1 VSRSLA
7 GRTILVTRPRDD
19 EARSLADRLRERG
32 AAVIEA
38 PTIEIVPLDDSS
50 ELDEAVRELA
60 AGGFSWVSFSSPRAV
75 DTVLDRLHSFGLPP
89 RLPAKIAAVGPATA
103 ERLRS
108 AGIETD
114 FLADPHTTSA
124 LADAF
129 PTGHGRV
136 LLPRADLASEDLED
150 ACRAKG
156 WTPVRVTAYR
166 TRFPEQLTTEAREA
180 LEGGGVDAIVF
191 TSASTVRGFVQT
203 AGVPNG
209 PRVVCIGPVTT
220 EAAERAGFTVDAV
233 AEPHT
238 VDGIV
243 RAVENLWT

>member
-1 VSRSLA
+1 M
-7 GRTILVTRPRDD
+7 
-19 EARSLADRLRERG
+19 
-32 AAVIEA
+32 IEA
-38 PTIEIVPLDDSS
+38 PTIEIVPLDDTS
-50 ELDEAVRELA
+50 ELDEAVRKLA

-75 DTVLDRLHSFGLPP
+75 DAVLDRLHAFGLPP
-89 RLPAKIAAVGPATA
+89 RLPARIAAVGPSTA
-103 ERLRS
+103 ERLRV

-114 FLADPHTTSA
+114 LLASPHTTNA
-124 LADAF
+124 LARAF
-129 PTGHGRV
+129 PAGEGGV

-150 ACRAKG
+150 ALRAKG

-166 TRFPEQLTTEAREA
+166 TRFPDRLATEAREA
-180 LEGGGVDAIVF
+180 LEGGAVDAIVF
-191 TSASTVRGFVQT
+191 TSASTVRGFAQT

-209 PRVVCIGPVTT
+209 PRVVCIGPVTA
-220 EAAERAGFTVDAV
+220 EAAKRAGFTMDAI